1 MIQNR
6 SPEQTDRMMLG
17 ACAGIWL
24 VWLIVSAIAAVA
36 LINLGRGD
44 RAAEGTPW
52 LLYTVIGVSAV
63 IVVGAIPLLLKAR
76 RAASHSREAASKEAA
91 SREAASREALSSA
104 PPAQRPVTP
113 VTEAP
118 TEKMRVFGTSVEPR
132 AGRHARGEVA
142 VPEEGGVLDQ
152 LWLRGTT
159 ALLGA
164 TGLALIAVALATY
177 LLAVGVDVG
186 AWVAL
191 GVAALITVG
200 MPVIFRTAGQ
210 MIGEAH
216 QAG

>member
-1 MIQNR
+1 MIQSR
-6 SPEQTDRMMLG
+6 SPEQTDRVMLG

-24 VWLIVSAIAAVA
+24 VWLIVSAVAAVA

-44 RAAEGTPW
+44 RADEGTPW
-52 LLYTVIGVSAV
+52 LLYTIIGVSAA

-76 RAASHSREAASKEAA
+76 RAASE
-91 SREAASREALSSA
+91 SREAASREALSPA
-104 PPAQRPVTP
+104 PSTQRPVMP
-113 VTEAP
+113 VAEAP

-132 AGRHARGEVA
+132 EGRHARREVA
-142 VPEEGGVLDQ
+142 VSEEGGVIDQ
-152 LWLRGTT
+152 LWLRGIT

-164 TGLALIAVALATY
+164 IGLALIAVALATY

-191 GVAALITVG
+191 GVAALITAG

-210 MIGEAH
+210 MIDEA
-216 QAG
+216 QQVG